1 MLGKN
6 TIKKITQNPK
16 NDILAGITVSLA
28 MIPEVVAFAF
38 VAQISP
44 IVALFGAFIIG
55 IISALFGGR
64 PGLISGAA
72 GAVAVIFVHMIQEGH
87 AKGLLFDTP
96 VENMG
101 YFYLL
106 AAVVLMGIIQILAGV
121 FKLGKFVR
129 LIPHPVMMGFV
140 NGLAI
145 VIFMAQLGMFKEN
158 TKDIF
163 GQNMRKTESK
173 ELVYKVSDNTV
184 RDLISD
190 TELFL
195 IQGEN
200 VINKNTNKA
209 VFVIADNQVYNIN
222 TKKVV
227 FNYNDNGFYSVTDNG
242 VVKSIMQGNKLYIMI
257 GLVLLTMFIIWGLPK
272 LTKKL
277 PAALTAILIVTLISI
292 FGGLQSINVGDFIR
306 DGGGAGLNGFDELS
320 SKLNL
325 LELWSNLPFNLDT
338 LKFIAPY
345 AFLAASVGLIETLM
359 TMNLVDELTDSRGNG
374 NRECIAQGS
383 GNMLSGI
390 FGGTGGCG
398 MIGQTVININAGGRG
413 RLSGVMMALTLL
425 TFILFADKYI
435 EQVPIAALVGVMFM
449 MVIETF
455 AWSSFRIMKK
465 IPMSDAIVLIIVS
478 IVTVV
483 FDLAI
488 AVFVGV
494 IISALSFA
502 WENAKRIRAR
512 KRFKTDGT
520 KTYEIWGPL
529 FFGSITSF
537 NEKFDIK
544 NDPDIV
550 EIDFV
555 EARISDHS
563 AIEAIFIL
571 VEKYQAIGKT
581 IKLKHLSEDCK
592 VLLYKA
598 NPKFKDV
605 IIEAIDD
612 PRYHLA
618 ENPEKF
624 TKPLSE
630 YNI

>member
-209 VFVIADNQVYNIN
+209 VFVIADNQVYDIN

>member
-1 MLGKN
+1 MTEFIRKRTVN
-6 TIKKITQNPK
+6 AK
-16 NDILAGITVSLA
+16 NDILSGLTVALA

-44 IVALFGAFIIG
+44 IVALFGAFVVG
-55 IISALFGGR
+55 IITATFGGR

-72 GAVAVIFVHMIQEGH
+72 GAVAVIFVNMIQEGH

-106 AAVVLMGIIQILAGV
+106 AAVVVMGVIQIIAGI

-145 VIFMAQLGMFKEN
+145 VIFIAQLGMFKSN
-158 TKDIF
+158 DKDIY
-163 GQNMRKTESK
+163 NNNRRHTVSK
-173 ELVYKVSDNTV
+173 EMVYSVNGNTV
-184 RDLISD
+184 RDLVSNSVLFTIEGNAVVNTVTQEKTFEISEGQVFD
-190 TELFL
+190 TKT
-195 IQGEN
+195 Q
-200 VINKNTNKA
+200 
-209 VFVIADNQVYNIN
+209 
-222 TKKVV
+222 KVV
-227 FNYNDNGFYSVTDNG
+227 FNVTNDGFFKVKDKG
-242 VVKSIMQGNKLYIMI
+242 VSKSYMTGKPLYVMI
-257 GLVLLTMFIIWGLPK
+257 GLVVLTMLIIWLLPK
-272 LTKKL
+272 LTTKL
-277 PAALTAILIVTLISI
+277 PAALTAILVVTLVAVL
-292 FGGLQSINVGDFIR
+292 GGDSLASINVGDFIR
-306 DGGGAGLNGFDELS
+306 DGGGKGLNGVGEIGS
-320 SKLNL
+320 RLNVF
-325 LELWSNLPFNLDT
+325 ETWSALPFNLDT
-338 LKFIAPY
+338 FKFIFPY

-359 TMNLVDELTDSRGNG
+359 TMNLVDELTETRGNG

-383 GNMLSGI
+383 GNILSGL

-398 MIGQTVININAGGRG
+398 MIGQTVINLKAGGRG
-413 RLSGVMMALTLL
+413 RLSGIMMAITLL
-425 TFILFADKYI
+425 TFVLFADKYI

-455 AWSSFRIMKK
+455 AWSSFRILRK
-465 IPMSDAIVLIIVS
+465 IPVSDAVVLILVS
-478 IVTVV
+478 TVTVF

-494 IISALSFA
+494 IISALVFA

-512 KRFKTDGT
+512 KRVREDGT
-520 KTYEIWGPL
+520 KVYEIWGPL
-529 FFGSITSF
+529 FFGSINAF
-537 NEKFDIK
+537 NQKFDLK
-544 NDPDIV
+544 NDPDYV

-555 EARISDHS
+555 ESRVSDHS
-563 AIEAIFIL
+563 ALEAIFNL
-571 VEKYQAIGKT
+571 VEKYEAAGKT
-581 IKLKHLSEDCK
+581 IKLKHLSEDSK
-592 VLLYKA
+592 TLLYKA
-598 NPKFKDV
+598 SPKFSEV

-618 ENPEKF
+618 ENPEAF

-630 YNI
+630 YKL